1 MNEQTLEHHAGKDR
15 IYHAVIAGEYEQV
28 VNEPR
33 AFANDLLFRPIDRML
48 PASGAAMLDLGC
60 GTGQMLRRYG
70 DRFERATGVDHSA
83 EMLVVAEQSLDRG
96 QLTKTRLLRSDLLQF
111 LAAEPDRYDLVSIVG
126 CLHHLHPEV
135 LDRVIL
141 QATKRLAP
149 GGRMLLAEPL
159 LQDNMQPP
167 GAIRRWNQKAMAC
180 LPEYSSLAE
189 EPDEAP
195 IDETRMMAAIK
206 NAGLHIMVESRGW
219 EMFPRHLPASLF
231 DRFRMRVLHRRYGA
245 SGYVCAL
252 LLQRQHD

>member
-1 MNEQTLEHHAGKDR
+1 MNEQTLEHHADKDR
-15 IYHAVIAGEYEQV
+15 TYHAVIAGEYEQV
-28 VNEPR
+28 VNVPR

-60 GTGQMLRRYG
+60 GTGQILRRYG
-70 DRFERATGVDHSA
+70 GRFEQATGVDHSA
-83 EMLVVAEQSLDRG
+83 EMLVVAEQSLDQA
-96 QLTKTRLLRSDLLQF
+96 QLAKTRLLRFDLLEF
-111 LAAEPDRYDLVSIVG
+111 LATEPAQYDLVSMVG

-135 LDRVIL
+135 LHQVIQ

-180 LPEYSSLAE
+180 LPKYSSLAE

-195 IDETRMMAAIK
+195 IDETRMKAAIK

-231 DRFRMRVLHRRYGA
+231 DRIGMWALHRRYGA
-245 SGYVCAL
+245 SGYVCAM
-252 LLQRQHD
+252 LLQGQHD